1 MRQSVALLFIIL
13 GILPCHLYALDK
25 PEPSEIGI
33 EEKLG
38 QYVPLNEPFIDEG
51 GNAITLKEVI
61 NRPAIIAP
69 VYYKCPSICPT
80 LLSNLADVLGRMKL
94 APGKDYVVISL
105 SFDETDTPELAASKK
120 RNYIKAVGKPFPAE
134 AWKFLAGN
142 ADSIKKTMDGMGY
155 LYKRTR
161 GDFAHPVTLIITSP
175 EGKIV
180 RYING
185 TGFLPFE
192 LALAVSEASEGRTGG
207 TINRVL
213 QYCFTYDAAKKK
225 YVFNLLK
232 VFGTVSIV
240 FIIAFILYLTRTG
253 RKKGDK

>member
-1 MRQSVALLFIIL
+1 MRRSVIIL
-13 GILPCHLYALDK
+13 FVILSILPCRLYAFDAQS
-25 PEPSEIGI
+25 PSEAGI

-38 QYVPLNEPFIDEG
+38 QYIPLNEPFIDER
-51 GNAITLKEVI
+51 GNTITLKEII
-61 NRPAIIAP
+61 NKPAIIAP
-69 VYYKCPSICPT
+69 VYYKCSSICPT

-94 APGKDYVVISL
+94 LPGKDYVAVSL

-120 RNYIKAVGKPFPAE
+120 RNYIKATGKPFPAE
-134 AWKFLAGN
+134 AWMFLTGN

-155 LYKRTR
+155 RYKRSKS
-161 GDFAHPVTLIITSP
+161 DFAHPVTLIITSP

-185 TGFLPFE
+185 SGFLPFE
-192 LALAVSEASEGRTGG
+192 LALAVSEASDGRTGG

-213 QYCFTYDAAKKK
+213 QYCFTYDAAKKR

-240 FIIAFILYLTRTG
+240 FIIAFIFYLTRSG
-253 RKKGDK
+253 RKRGDK

>member
-1 MRQSVALLFIIL
+1 MQRFVALLFAIFVL
-13 GILPCHLYALDK
+13 FPCRLYALDV
-25 PEPSEIGI
+25 PEPSGIGI

-38 QYVPLNEPFIDEG
+38 QYVPFNEPFMDEE
-51 GNAITLKEVI
+51 GNAITLKEI
-61 NRPAIIAP
+61 IDKPAIIAP

-80 LLSNLADVLGRMKL
+80 LMANLADVLGRMKL
-94 APGKDYVVISL
+94 LPGKDYVAVSI

-120 RNYIKAVGKPFPAE
+120 RNYIKAVGKPFPAG
-134 AWKFLAGN
+134 AWRFLTGTK
-142 ADSIKKTMDGMGY
+142 DSIKKTMDGMGY
-155 LYKRTR
+155 LYKRNR
-161 GDFAHPVTLIITSP
+161 GDFAHPVTLIILSP
-175 EGKIV
+175 EGKVV

-192 LALAVSEASEGRTGG
+192 LALAVSEASEGRIGG

-240 FIIAFILYLTRTG
+240 FIIAFIIYLTKTG
-253 RKKGDK
+253 NKRGNK